1 MDPEPERK
9 PNLSRRMRH
18 ITSIAVVIAA
28 IYAAS
33 VLLYRWSQNRE
44 YQAKRKAEAA
54 EAQRSEDES
63 SIEAMGGAQFAIL
76 NFYASPGE
84 VRPGEDVQMCY
95 GVAHA
100 KRVKI
105 EPDIGRGTWPS
116 ASRCVEI
123 EPKKTTTYTLT
134 AEDAHG
140 KTKSASLTIKV
151 H

>member
-9 PNLSRRMRH
+9 PDFSGRIRR

-33 VLLYRWSQNRE
+33 VLLYRWDQNRNYRAKSKE
-44 YQAKRKAEAA
+44 QAAA
-54 EAQRSEDES
+54 AQRAEDES
-63 SIEAMGGAQFAIL
+63 SIEAMGGTQFAIL

-84 VRPGEDVQMCY
+84 VRRGENVQMCY
-95 GVAHA
+95 GVANA
-100 KRVKI
+100 KSVKI

-116 ASRCVEI
+116 VSRCVEI
-123 EPKKTTTYTLT
+123 EPKQTTTYTLT
-134 AEDAHG
+134 AEDGHG
-140 KTKSASLTIKV
+140 KAKSASLTIKV